1 MQDTLL
7 FPQAAFVLDF
17 IPGKWVFMDNL
28 HVWSRGTEGK
38 SCKTTGSR
46 GIAGGQGR
54 LPESPTASLC
64 PLFFSSAKGVSEKC
78 LSFRYWLY
86 LGCSLLAES
95 GVLFP
100 DPLPPANA
108 KAHLTKGDSQNKA
121 SDNESPV
128 PFCLLW
134 TFCLFSCPFFFSSGT
149 CLLLLIPDTAASPQ
163 QLLPPVTQLFFL
175 SLSNQCRCSHGS
187 SVISLYF
194 VICSF

>member
-1 MQDTLL
+1 MQGTLL
-7 FPQAAFVLDF
+7 SPRTAFVLDF
-17 IPGKWVFMDNL
+17 IPGKWVLMDNL

-46 GIAGGQGR
+46 GISGGQGR

-78 LSFRYWLY
+78 LSFGFWLY

-100 DPLPPANA
+100 DPLPPGNA

-121 SDNESPV
+121 FDHESPV

-149 CLLLLIPDTAASPQ
+149 CLLLAPSFLIQ
-163 QLLPPVTQLFFL
+163 QCLHSSCCLLGHSFSFFL
-175 SLSNQCRCSHGS
+175 CLINADVHTGLLSS
-187 SVISLYF
+187 IFTL
-194 VICSF
+194 